1 MTELLA
7 ELCKFPPSLGSL
19 AAALTKMHEA
29 ALLAAPLFQ
38 RVLLGSAFCIE
49 KFLEKNQ
56 PNNPDLNDHAVS
68 RTQNNVSW
76 VFNTTLEC
84 LYLYVFFLMNSKV

>member
-19 AAALTKMHEA
+19 AAALTKKHEA

-49 KFLEKNQ
+49 NFLKKQ

-68 RTQNNVSW
+68 RTQSNVSW
-76 VFNTTLEC
+76 VFNSTLES
-84 LYLYVFFLMNSKV
+84 LYLIFFFL